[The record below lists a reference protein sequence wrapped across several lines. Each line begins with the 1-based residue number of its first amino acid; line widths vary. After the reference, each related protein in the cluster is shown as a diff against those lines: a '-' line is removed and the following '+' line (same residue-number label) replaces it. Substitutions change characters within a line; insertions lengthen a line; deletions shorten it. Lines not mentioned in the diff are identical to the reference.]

1 MKLWLFL
8 LPIMLLSSCATMTPQ
23 EPAAMP
29 ISEAC
34 LQGNDF
40 GDRDARGG
48 LSKDPYRYR
57 REIASQNWSD
67 FVDGYLHGYGRA
79 GRR

>member
-1 MKLWLFL
+1 
-8 LPIMLLSSCATMTPQ
+8 
-23 EPAAMP
+23 MP

-34 LQGNDF
+34 LHGNDI

-57 REIASQNWSD
+57 REISSQNWSD

-79 GRR
+79 RGR